1 MAGGDGGEKTGR
13 EVGVKSYWLLLEGNS
28 EMGEEE
34 EGQQDSRQLLW
45 DRDIRRLPAVIL
57 ESVTAGLSAA
67 SSIEGLGQPLSSTIL
82 LGTRDV
88 FRD

>member
-1 MAGGDGGEKTGR
+1 MGARKQEEKLGRNNTGCFWR
-13 EVGVKSYWLLLEGNS
+13 EIQRW
-28 EMGEEE
+28 GEEE
-34 EGQQDSRQLLW
+34 EGWQDSRQLLW

-67 SSIEGLGQPLSSTIL
+67 SSIEGLAQPLSSTIL

-88 FRD
+88 FRN